1 VPSNLT
7 ANHTSLDLFF
17 LSPKQKASEGGSS
30 QAKEVSQNVV
40 LIWTLRPEWF
50 CHFLEKMKKR
60 KSLSL
65 GYITVQ
71 FLKQVN
77 WLCKTCPVPF
87 LCDTKIKLEK
97 TKTPKKRNIKY
108 CTKILII
115 PGTSLLSAQ

>member
-97 TKTPKKRNIKY
+97 TKPPKKRNIKY